1 MRQRATNPCTI
12 ILLFV
17 FTSACGAP
25 TDPVDESSSKA
36 AHRPPSQTGSPPP
49 AMLPN
54 SKTLISFDPRFE
66 TRAFPYILALG
77 ESESF
82 LTFWLFITT

>member
-36 AHRPPSQTGSPPP
+36 AHRPPSQASTPPRREKRLGGP
-49 AMLPN
+49 PQEP
-54 SKTLISFDPRFE
+54 ISYYAVFLGQEAIVATKNEQDS
-66 TRAFPYILALG
+66 RAAN
-77 ESESF
+77 ERR
-82 LTFWLFITT
+82 